1 MTFCDTHIH
10 LFAPE
15 WTSLL
20 ASRLAAA
27 HQAGIEL
34 LLQPGV
40 RATGWAELIDLAG
53 QNPGVYA
60 APGLHPLSA
69 DAWDERVAVRLRELC
84 ALPQV
89 VAVGEIGLDVLL
101 DVELAVQERAFRGQ
115 LEIAIDARLP
125 VLIHCRKQTAAVLQI
140 LQEVDIARVGG
151 IWHGFSG
158 SPETARQIVPL
169 GLKLGIGPVLLR
181 ETARKLPAVVKLMP
195 ADALVLET
203 DAPDMAPG
211 PEALLTVAT
220 KLAALRGWTLA
231 ETARIT
237 TENARQL
244 LNI

>member
-15 WTSLL
+15 WKSPL
-20 ASRLAAA
+20 ASRLTTA
-27 HQAGIEL
+27 QLAGIEL
-34 LLQPGV
+34 SLQPGV
-40 RATGWAELIDLAG
+40 RAAGWSELIDFAG

-60 APGLHPLSA
+60 APGLHPLCA
-69 DAWDERVAVRLRELC
+69 DAWDGAVASRLRDHC

-89 VAVGEIGLDVLL
+89 VAIGEIGLDALL
-101 DVELAVQERAFRGQ
+101 DVELPVQERAFRGQ
-115 LEIAIDARLP
+115 LEIAFDAGLP

-158 SPETARQIVPL
+158 SLETARQIVAL
-169 GLKLGIGPVLLR
+169 GIKLGIGPVLLR
-181 ETARKLPAVVKLMP
+181 ETARKLPEVVKLLP
-195 ADALVLET
+195 AETLVLET
-203 DAPDMAPG
+203 DAPDMATG
-211 PEALLTVAT
+211 PEVLLDVAK
-220 KLAALRGWTLA
+220 KLAEMRGWTLA

-237 TENARQL
+237 TENARKL